1 MRALTLCCLL
11 VLATLAPA
19 TAQQPT
25 WDEFLIGV
33 YEEARAEGIRETT
46 LMSALSGLQ
55 PIPRVIELDRRQ
67 PEGTVTFE
75 EYMASRVP
83 AELITNA
90 RARFDDHEALL
101 VAIGDRYGVDPE
113 YIVALWG
120 LETRFGSYTGGFDVI
135 ASVATLAWDE
145 RRSDFF
151 RAELMH
157 ALRILDEGHISRGE
171 MLGSWAGAM
180 GQSQFM
186 PSSFTTFAQ
195 DWDLDGK
202 HDIWTNKGDV
212 FASAANYL
220 SRSGWREGL
229 PWGGPVSLPAGFDL
243 TLEGNKKT
251 MPLADWLALGVA
263 WIGTAP
269 DVGPLEEASLV
280 MPGGESGPAWLV
292 FENYRTILKWNRSN
306 YFAMSVVTLA
316 DAIAER

>member
-263 WIGTAP
+263 WIGTVP

>member
-195 DWDLDGK
+195 DWDIDGK

-263 WIGTAP
+263 WIGTVP